1 MHGMKPAAV
10 EAVGDRAPADSVA
23 GELLTGDD
31 AVLAL
36 GERCD
41 QAVE

>member
-1 MHGMKPAAV
+1 VHGVKPAAV
-10 EAVGDRAPADSVA
+10 EPVSDRAPADSVA

-41 QAVE
+41 HAVE